1 MSVESILAALGLI
14 IQPQVL
20 LIIGVS
26 AAFGL
31 FVGAIPGLTAT
42 MATALLV
49 PVTFFMDPV
58 SAVAAIVTTTAMAV
72 SAGDIPGAL
81 LRIPGT
87 PASAAYTDEAFA
99 MTRKGLADQAL
110 GASLTC
116 AAIGGLFGSIVLV
129 VAAPILAEIA
139 LDFSAFEFFW
149 LAALGLSTAALVST
163 SDRVKGILSL
173 LIGLSI
179 SMVGLD
185 VMSGHPRFNFGVVEL
200 MGGISFI
207 PAMIGMF
214 ALSEMLREV
223 SVGNTG
229 RPKIQVNIG
238 NPYRGLGTNL
248 RRYKL
253 SILRGGSL
261 GTGVGALPGVGG
273 DIAAWIAYAVSRRF
287 SKTPDQFGKGHVEG
301 IIEAGSAN
309 NSGLSSA
316 WIPALVFGVP
326 GDAITAIAVGV
337 LFMKGLNPG
346 PRLFSEQPEMLM
358 AVILTFFVANLMLF
372 PLGYLAISLCRHI
385 LSVPRRIVVPVV
397 LVFCVVGSFAINNS
411 VFGIGVMLVLGVF
424 AYLLESNGF
433 PIAPIILG
441 IVLGPILEK
450 NFMMAMMIAD
460 GHLAAFFARPIAAVL
475 GVVTLGVWLAP
486 VLIRLWAKLPT
497 RKVKR

>member
-1 MSVESILAALGLI
+1 MSLESILTALGLI
-14 IQPQVL
+14 AQPQVL
-20 LIIGVS
+20 LIICVS

-49 PVTFFMDPV
+49 PVTFFMDPI
-58 SAVAAIVTTTAMAV
+58 SAIAAIVTTTAMAV

-99 MTRKGLADQAL
+99 MTRKGVADQAL

-116 AAIGGLFGSIVLV
+116 AAIGGLFGSLVLV
-129 VAAPILAEIA
+129 VAAPLLAEVA

-163 SDRVKGILSL
+163 SDSVKGILSL
-173 LIGLSI
+173 LIGLLV

-185 VMSGHPRFNFGVVEL
+185 VMSGHPRFDFGVVEL
-200 MGGISFI
+200 LGGVSFI

-214 ALSEMLREV
+214 ALSEMLREI
-223 SVGNTG
+223 STG
-229 RPKIQVNIG
+229 RRDKSSLKVNVG
-238 NPYRGLGTNL
+238 NPYRGLWTNL
-248 RRYKL
+248 TQFKF
-253 SILRGGSL
+253 SILRGGGL
-261 GTGVGALPGVGG
+261 GTSVGALPGVGG
-273 DIAAWIAYAVSRRF
+273 DIAAWIAYAVSRRC
-287 SKTPDQFGKGHVEG
+287 SKTPEKFGKGHVEG

-346 PRLFSEQPEMLM
+346 PQLFNEQPEMLM
-358 AVILTFFVANLMLF
+358 AVILTFFVANLLLF

-385 LSVPRRIVVPVV
+385 LAVPRRIVVPVV

-411 VFGIGVMLVLGVF
+411 VFGIGVMLALGVL
-424 AYLLESNGF
+424 AYVLECNDF

-460 GHLAAFFARPIAAVL
+460 GELVSFFTRPIAAFL
-475 GVVTLGVWLAP
+475 GIVTLSVWCAP
-486 VLIRLWAKLPT
+486 TILFWF
-497 RKVKR
+497 RKKRGSHA

>member
-1 MSVESILAALGLI
+1 MSSESVIAALELVA
-14 IQPQVL
+14 QTQVL
-20 LIIGVS
+20 MIVCIS
-26 AAFGL
+26 AVFGL

-58 SAVAAIVTTTAMAV
+58 SAIAAIVTTTAMAV

-116 AAIGGLFGSIVLV
+116 AAIGGLFGSLVLV
-129 VAAPILAEIA
+129 VAAPILAAIA

-149 LAALGLSTAALVST
+149 LAALGLSTAGLVST
-163 SDRVKGILSL
+163 TDSVKGILSL
-173 LIGLSI
+173 LIGILI
-179 SMVGLD
+179 STVGLD
-185 VMSGHPRFNFGVVEL
+185 VMSGHPRFDFGIVEL

-214 ALSEMLREV
+214 ALSEMLREISNHDKV
-223 SVGNTG
+223 KREV
-229 RPKIQVNIG
+229 PLNIG
-238 NPYRGLGTNL
+238 NPYRGLWSNL
-248 RRYKL
+248 VRYKF
-253 SILRGGSL
+253 SILRGGTL
-261 GTGVGALPGVGG
+261 GTCVGALPGVGG
-273 DIAAWIAYAVSRRF
+273 DVAAWIAYAVSRRF
-287 SKTPDQFGKGHVEG
+287 SKTPERFGKGHVEG

-337 LFMKGLNPG
+337 LFMKGLDPG
-346 PRLFSEQPEMLM
+346 PRLFSQKPEMLV
-358 AVILTFFVANLMLF
+358 AVLLTFFLANLLLF

-385 LSVPRRIVVPVV
+385 LRVPQRVIIPVV
-397 LVFCVVGSFAINNS
+397 LVFCVVGSFAIDNS
-411 VFGIGVMLVLGVF
+411 VFGVTVMLILGLLAYVL
-424 AYLLESNGF
+424 EENKF

-450 NFMMAMMIAD
+450 NFMMAMMISD
-460 GHLAAFFARPIAAVL
+460 GSLTAFFERPISASL
-475 GVVTLGVWLAP
+475 GAVTLLVWFAP
-486 VLIRLWAKLPT
+486 VFIWCVR
-497 RKVKR
+497 RRRDGC